1 VIDPD
6 RQPALAKQ
14 YDITA
19 YNTVVVEGNGK
30 KEKIPAWKKPP

>member
-30 KEKIPAWKKPP
+30 KEKIAEWKKPP